1 MTRSEPLRSI
11 GFNEPGDLREGGG
24 DRGGPPGEEEEEKR
38 MQWCAKVAANFAP
51 GQPCP
56 RQ

>member
-1 MTRSEPLRSI
+1 MTRSAPLRSI
-11 GFNEPGDLREGGG
+11 GFTEPGDLREGGG
-24 DRGGPPGEEEEEKR
+24 DRRPPGEEEEGER
-38 MQWCAKVAANFAP
+38 EQQCAKVAANFAP

>member
-1 MTRSEPLRSI
+1 MSRSGLLGSL
-11 GFNEPGDLREGGG
+11 NLATCVREEATG
-24 DRGGPPGEEEEEKR
+24 GGPPGEEEEEKR